1 MKSPIQFLFVI
12 IFFSLQLHAQNNGTI
27 TGVVVS
33 SKNTPLEQV
42 TVTSKNSDFSGV
54 SNSEGSFSIS
64 NIKPGKC
71 TLVVSHVGFVT
82 SFIQIVVK
90 SGAVTVVPKIVL
102 VEASNTLSEVIVSGS
117 VINRTLANGKAGIK
131 TIDLPQSVQVISRKA
146 LEQQQV
152 TRLSDVVKNV
162 NGIYVG
168 SARGGAQESFWSRG
182 YDMTANNMFK
192 NGFRYNGGSM
202 PEVASLEQV
211 EALMGSSAL
220 LFGNVAPGGIL
231 NMVTKTPTFTRGG
244 SVSFQAGSYAYY
256 KPTVDFYGPLNST
269 IAYRFIGSYENAES
283 FRDVVTRERFYVNP
297 SVLFKAGK
305 RTYFLLQGDYLRDY
319 WTPDFGTGAIGREVV
334 DLPRNTYLGARW
346 SNGLTTQASFTGQIS
361 YKFHKNWK
369 FSSNTSFQ
377 DYGRSSEG
385 TERIQP
391 AADGTLNR
399 PLGKNK
405 NSEIIA
411 AQQFN
416 LQGTFNTGSVKHQLS
431 TGVDTDYSFTQGYT
445 YVYDPANYDT
455 VNIYDPSTYETDLGI
470 PDATNTK
477 IVKTTTNRVGVYAQ
491 NLISFTEKIKLLA
504 GIRWSWQESEATT
517 YNYKAN
523 EYTPE
528 NDPNPKKDPK
538 RIDAAFSPK
547 VGLVYQPVANTS
559 LFASYANSFTPN
571 TGVDIYNNPLE
582 ASIIDQFEVGVKKG
596 FWNGLLTANV
606 TLYQIINN
614 NLAQMAEFKAD
625 GTNNTDSNVKT
636 LSGQTTSKGIEVG
649 VNVRPIEGLDIVT
662 GYSYN
667 DMRYTETSGLPGSF
681 IEGDRLVRTPSNTA
695 NMSVFYTVPVGKFKG
710 VSVGSIANYI
720 GERIAGWN
728 NTNGQ
733 TIPDRTIPLEGY
745 TTIDLSL
752 GYTWKQFSVL
762 CRFSNITNELNY
774 TVHENYS
781 VNPIAPRQ
789 VMTTLKYKF

>member
-1 MKSPIQFLFVI
+1 MFAI
-12 IFFSLQLHAQNNGTI
+12 IFFTLQLNAQNNGTI
-27 TGVVVS
+27 KGEV
-33 SKNTPLEQV
+33 
-42 TVTSKNSDFSGV
+42 VTSKNLPLEKVTITTKNGDFSV
-54 SNSEGSFSIS
+54 MTNAEGNFSIS
-64 NIKPGKC
+64 NVKPGKY
-71 TLVVSHVGFVT
+71 TLIFSHVGFISANAQV
-82 SFIQIVVK
+82 SVK
-90 SGAVTVVPKIVL
+90 AGGISQVPQIVL

-131 TIDLPQSVQVISRKA
+131 TIDLPQSVQVIGRKT

-152 TRLSDVVKNV
+152 TRLSDVIKNI
-162 NGIYVG
+162 NGVYVG
-168 SARGGAQESFWSRG
+168 SARGGAQESLWSRG

-231 NMVTKTPTFTRGG
+231 NMVTKTPNFTRGG

-297 SVLFKAGK
+297 SLLFKAGK
-305 RTYFLLQGDYLRDY
+305 RTYFLLQGDYLRDN

-361 YKFHKNWK
+361 HKFHKNWK

-405 NSEIIA
+405 NLESIA

-416 LQGTFNTGSVKHQLS
+416 LQGTFNSGSIKHQLS

-445 YVYDPANYDT
+445 YVFSPANYDT
-455 VNIYDPSTYETDLGI
+455 VNIYDPSTYETDHGI
-470 PDATNTK
+470 PEATNTK
-477 IVKTTTNRVGVYAQ
+477 IVKTEANRVGVYAQ
-491 NLISFTEKIKLLA
+491 DLVSFTEKIKLLA
-504 GIRWSWQESEATT
+504 GIRWSWQQSEATT

-523 EYTPE
+523 EYAPE
-528 NDPNPKKDPK
+528 DDPNPKTDPK

-547 VGLVYQPVANTS
+547 VGLVYQPVKNTS
-559 LFASYANSFTPN
+559 IFASYANSFTPN
-571 TGVDIYNNPLE
+571 TGVDIYNQPLE
-582 ASIIDQFEVGVKKG
+582 ASIIDQFEAGVKKD
-596 FWNGLLTANV
+596 FWRGILTANV
-606 TLYQIINN
+606 TLYQIVNN
-614 NLAQMAEFKAD
+614 NLAQTAEFKAD
-625 GTNNTDSNVKT
+625 GTNNTDPNVKT

-649 VNVRPIEGLDIVT
+649 ATVRPIEGMDIVA

-667 DMRYTETSGLPGSF
+667 DMRYTKTSGLTGSY

-695 NMSVFYTVPVGKFKG
+695 NMSFFYTFPEGKFRG
-710 VSVGSIANYI
+710 LSVGTLANYI
-720 GERIAGWN
+720 GERIGGWN

-733 TIPDRTIPLEGY
+733 TIPDRTIPLDGY
-745 TTIDLSL
+745 TTIDISA
-752 GYTWKQFSVL
+752 GYKWRQFSIL
-762 CRFSNITNELNY
+762 CRLSNITNELNY

-789 VMTTLKYKF
+789 VMTTLKYQF

>member
-1 MKSPIQFLFVI
+1 MKSPIQFLLAI
-12 IFFSLQLHAQNNGTI
+12 IFFTLQLNAQNNGTI
-27 TGVVVS
+27 KGEVI
-33 SKNTPLEQV
+33 
-42 TVTSKNSDFSGV
+42 TSKNLPLEKVTITTKNGDFSGMT
-54 SNSEGSFSIS
+54 NAEGNFSIS
-64 NIKPGKC
+64 NVKPGKY
-71 TLVVSHVGFVT
+71 TLIFSHVGFISANAQV
-82 SFIQIVVK
+82 SVK
-90 SGAVTVVPKIVL
+90 AGGISVVPQIVL

-131 TIDLPQSVQVISRKA
+131 TIDLPQSVQVINRKM

-152 TRLSDVVKNV
+152 TRLSDVIKNV
-162 NGIYVG
+162 NGVYVG
-168 SARGGAQESFWSRG
+168 SARGGAQESLWSRG

-231 NMVTKTPTFTRGG
+231 NMVTKTPNFTRGG

-305 RTYFLLQGDYLRDY
+305 RTYFLLQSDYLRDN

-361 YKFHKNWK
+361 HKFHKNWK

-405 NSEIIA
+405 NLESIA
-411 AQQFN
+411 GQQFN
-416 LQGTFNTGSVKHQLS
+416 LQGTFNSGSVRHQLS

-445 YVYDPANYDT
+445 YVYSPANYDT
-455 VNIYDPSTYETDLGI
+455 VNIYDPSTYETDHGI
-470 PDATNTK
+470 PEATNTK
-477 IVKTTTNRVGVYAQ
+477 IVKTEANRVGVYAQ
-491 NLISFTEKIKLLA
+491 DLVSFTEKIKLLA
-504 GIRWSWQESEATT
+504 GIRWSWQQSEATT

-523 EYTPE
+523 EYAPE
-528 NDPNPKKDPK
+528 DDPNPKTDPK

-547 VGLVYQPVANTS
+547 VGLVYQPVKNTS
-559 LFASYANSFTPN
+559 IFASYANSFTPN
-571 TGVDIYNNPLE
+571 TGVDIYNQPLE
-582 ASIIDQFEVGVKKG
+582 ASIIDQFETGVKKD
-596 FWNGLLTANV
+596 FWNGILTANL
-606 TLYQIINN
+606 TLYQIVNN
-614 NLAQMAEFKAD
+614 NLAQTAEFKAD
-625 GTNNTDSNVKT
+625 GTNNTDPNVKA

-649 VNVRPIEGLDIVT
+649 ATVRPIEGMDIVA

-667 DMRYTETSGLPGSF
+667 DMRYTKTSGLTGSY
-681 IEGDRLVRTPSNTA
+681 IEGDRLVRTPANTA
-695 NMSVFYTVPVGKFKG
+695 NMSFFYTIPDGKFRG
-710 VSVGSIANYI
+710 LSVGTIANYI

-733 TIPDRTIPLEGY
+733 TIPDRTIPLDGY
-745 TTIDLSL
+745 TTIDVSA
-752 GYTWKQFSVL
+752 GYKWRQFSIL
-762 CRFSNITNELNY
+762 CRLSNITNELNY

-789 VMTTLKYKF
+789 VMTTLKYQF